1 MRKLAPVRVSYW
13 GDLLAFTCLHVFCR
27 SLTKTKTSSWIN
39 KSYACAT
46 RSSLPAD
53 RFHTA
58 AERVVVTRLHDT
70 VAKFRT
76 GVEFSFWYNN
86 RG

>member
-27 SLTKTKTSSWIN
+27 SLTNTKTSSWIN

-53 RFHTA
+53 RFHT
-58 AERVVVTRLHDT
+58 ETSGRGLRWHEPSDI
-70 VAKFRT
+70 K
-76 GVEFSFWYNN
+76 GVKSEF
-86 RG
+86 